1 MSKLFCAG
9 GLLLA
14 LLSTPAALAGP
25 GQDGAEPQAAPQDAP
40 RGQDA
45 TERAD
50 QKPKGGWFDRAKEAL
65 EEPAPSPA
73 PAAAEETLDP
83 DALVNIAD
91 KTSLIA
97 MGLGEGRTSNGIV
110 GDQIEV
116 ESDLDALIAMLEKKG
131 S

>member
-1 MSKLFCAG
+1 MSKILCAG
-9 GLLLA
+9 GLTLA
-14 LLSTPAALAGP
+14 LLSTPAAIAGP
-25 GQDGAEPQAAPQDAP
+25 GQDDAKPQAAPQVE
-40 RGQDA
+40 G
-45 TERAD
+45 
-50 QKPKGGWFDRAKEAL
+50 QKPKGGWFDRAKDAL
-65 EEPAPSPA
+65 EEPTPAPA

-97 MGLGEGRTSNGIV
+97 MGLGEGKTSNGIV

-116 ESDLDALIAMLEKKG
+116 EADLDALIAMLEKKG